1 MKEISFLTKLKKEYK
16 LKLVEPSEE
25 IRKSYILKS
34 ESNLISAM
42 ILLNNNKFEECVG
55 LAYYSMY
62 NLLTALLFK
71 AGIKCENHTG
81 SIIILKE
88 IFGQNNEYILYAK
101 KERIDKQYYVGFSIA
116 KDEVMD
122 TIKKTEEFNNSLF
135 DFISKLNS
143 DDIKLYRK
151 RFMEIIAKI

>member
-1 MKEISFLTKLKKEYK
+1 
-16 LKLVEPSEE
+16 
-25 IRKSYILKS
+25 
-34 ESNLISAM
+34 M